1 MAVSFGAKWDE
12 SSITATYGIVPHK
25 EFEILDR
32 QKLVD
37 FENGRTR
44 REAHQILAC
53 FVGDNQPD
61 CPSHSVGQTLQG
73 SLTYLPYLSVAMMEK
88 LDELED
94 RGRLAECLPCASVN
108 SCL

>member
-1 MAVSFGAKWDE
+1 MLSETKAVSQA
-12 SSITATYGIVPHK
+12 YGIVPHK

-53 FVGDNQPD
+53 FVGDSQPD
-61 CPSHSVGQTLQG
+61 CPSHSVGPDFAGLA
-73 SLTYLPYLSVAMMEK
+73 YLSA
-88 LDELED
+88 
-94 RGRLAECLPCASVN
+94 
-108 SCL
+108 

>member
-1 MAVSFGAKWDE
+1 MGYALANNGRQLRVLSEAK
-12 SSITATYGIVPHK
+12 TASQAYGIVPHK

-53 FVGDNQPD
+53 FVW
-61 CPSHSVGQTLQG
+61 
-73 SLTYLPYLSVAMMEK
+73 
-88 LDELED
+88 
-94 RGRLAECLPCASVN
+94 
-108 SCL
+108 